1 MVSDMGFI
9 FVDVQISETDM
20 IRHLFFNFLIIG
32 WLGLAVI
39 SFMILL
45 VIPVPYGRYIHHKWG
60 LTIKNKIGWLV
71 MEAPSPIVFLVCFVL
86 GQSSKTLTAIAFLS
100 LWEMHY
106 IHRAFIYP
114 FRLRGKGKGMPIII
128 MLLGFMFNM
137 INGFLIGYHLFS
149 ISDLYPSKWL
159 IDSRFIFGFGL
170 FLVGFVINFHADH
183 ILLNLRRPGE
193 SDYKIPFGGLFRWVS
208 CPNYLGEIIA
218 WVGWCAATW
227 SLPSL
232 VFAVWTFAN
241 LVPRSRSHH
250 LWYQQRFSA
259 YPLERRAL
267 IPGLW

>member
-1 MVSDMGFI
+1 MGFI

-39 SFMILL
+39 SFFILL

-106 IHRAFIYP
+106 VHRAFIYP
-114 FRLRGKGKGMPIII
+114 FRLRGKGKRMPIMI

-137 INGFLIGYHLFS
+137 INSFF
-149 ISDLYPSKWL
+149 ISLMYKKVLGNTDYKSNQKNLVKIT
-159 IDSRFIFGFGL
+159 IDIRIDK
-170 FLVGFVINFHADH
+170 INFH
-183 ILLNLRRPGE
+183 
-193 SDYKIPFGGLFRWVS
+193 S
-208 CPNYLGEIIA
+208 II
-218 WVGWCAATW
+218 
-227 SLPSL
+227 
-232 VFAVWTFAN
+232 
-241 LVPRSRSHH
+241 
-250 LWYQQRFSA
+250 
-259 YPLERRAL
+259 
-267 IPGLW
+267 I